1 MGGLEEVESE
11 VISLWEDV
19 AESRGFGRV
28 LGRVLC
34 TLLIE
39 GGPLSQQDLA
49 DKTGYSIPTISR
61 ALGTLVSLG
70 TGRKAGVPGSR
81 LTLYSVELRPEELLT
96 GGLMKWLSDAEK
108 MRRRVSVILGELE
121 QARAE
126 DPARAEKLFNFLS
139 RLNEFI
145 PRMIEIM
152 GKAVRE
158 IGEIPSATA

>member
-1 MGGLEEVESE
+1 M
-11 VISLWEDV
+11 
-19 AESRGFGRV
+19 
-28 LGRVLC
+28 
-34 TLLIE
+34 
-39 GGPLSQQDLA
+39 
-49 DKTGYSIPTISR
+49 
-61 ALGTLVSLG
+61 
-70 TGRKAGVPGSR
+70 PGSR

-108 MRRRVSVILGELE
+108 MRRRVSVILRELE
-121 QARAE
+121 KARAE

-158 IGEIPSATA
+158 IGEIPSAAA